1 MILSSLIHWV
11 IRISSLQY
19 LSFDAMTDTFYSISY
34 CSSSSS
40 PVFIIFMLLSHCNY
54 SAILL
59 SHCNYSALYPTLLYL
74 TLPFTL
80 LCPIPYNYLQVL
92 RNYLSP
98 FISSKEDFTRLPGLD
113 LKNNIIRLLVL
124 KNTQYDVFIRKQL
137 RLAIGPHCEISPS
150 SLRLISDFETLLEWY
165 DTE

>member
-19 LSFDAMTDTFYSISY
+19 LSFDAMADTYYSISY

-40 PVFIIFMLLSHCNY
+40 PVFIIFMLLSHCN
-54 SAILL
+54 
-59 SHCNYSALYPTLLYL
+59 CSALYPTLLYL
-74 TLPFTL
+74 TLP
-80 LCPIPYNYLQVL
+80 YLQVL
-92 RNYLSP
+92 RNFLSP

-165 DTE
+165 DTD

>member
-1 MILSSLIHWV
+1 
-11 IRISSLQY
+11 
-19 LSFDAMTDTFYSISY
+19 
-34 CSSSSS
+34 
-40 PVFIIFMLLSHCNY
+40 MLLSHCNY

-150 SLRLISDFETLLEWY
+150 SLRLINDFETLLEWY
-165 DTE
+165 DTD